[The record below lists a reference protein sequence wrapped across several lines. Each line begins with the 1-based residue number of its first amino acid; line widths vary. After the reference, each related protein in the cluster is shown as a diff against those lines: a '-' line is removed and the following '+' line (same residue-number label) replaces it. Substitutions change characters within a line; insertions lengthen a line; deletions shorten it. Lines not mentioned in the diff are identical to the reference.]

1 MGDESKHDQQIP
13 DDATVVKTDTSD
25 IASAAEQPPEDAT
38 VAAPRS
44 AAAGTMNSKTTSAA
58 DNRQDVFTTRPSTSA
73 VSTPP
78 QSALRSLPVAIAL
91 GTVTG
96 LVMFGLTALWLLHG
110 R

>member
-25 IASAAEQPPEDAT
+25 IAPAAEQPPEDAT
-38 VAAPRS
+38 VAAPRPTAVETAHKDQS
-44 AAAGTMNSKTTSAA
+44 VAA
-58 DNRQDVFTTRPSTSA
+58 NRPDVFTTRPT
-73 VSTPP
+73 VSVPSPPP
-78 QSALRSLPVAIAL
+78 QSALRSRPVAIAL

-96 LVMFGLTALWLLHG
+96 LAMFGLTALWLLHG